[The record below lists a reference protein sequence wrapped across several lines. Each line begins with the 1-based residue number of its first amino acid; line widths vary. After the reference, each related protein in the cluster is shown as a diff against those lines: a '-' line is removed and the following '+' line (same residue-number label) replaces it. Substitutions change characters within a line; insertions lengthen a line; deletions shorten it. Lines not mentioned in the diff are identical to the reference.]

1 MGKFSSKFKK
11 EGIAVVRPVDRL
23 VSLRE
28 ERNSRYSKDKLEE
41 PCGES
46 IFLRPQRK
54 DLGLE
59 SKLAGVKN
67 MKI

>member
-46 IFLRPQRK
+46 IFLRPPKKGSRI
-54 DLGLE
+54 GE
-59 SKLAGVKN
+59 
-67 MKI
+67 